1 MTGQIAGLVLA
12 GGRSQRFGSEKAL
25 AQLAG
30 LSLLRRAV
38 DTLRPLAVQI
48 AVSAIAGSAPEREA
62 REMGLIVVHDIVRP
76 EAGPLL
82 GVHAGLAWA
91 RTLGA
96 RALITLPCDVV
107 CAPPAALDGLARA
120 NGAAY
125 IATGRG
131 AESLCAIWPL
141 AALPILEKLL
151 AGGHP
156 PVRDALRAL
165 HAVEIFV
172 PGADVFLNLNTPDD
186 LARAEALLAKR

>member
-12 GGRSQRFGSEKAL
+12 GGRSQRFGSEKAQ

-38 DTLRPLAVQI
+38 DTLRPLAAQV
-48 AVSAIAGSAPEREA
+48 AVSAIAGSAAEREA
-62 REMGLIVVHDIVRP
+62 RTMGLPVVHDAARP

-82 GVHAGLAWA
+82 GVLAGLAWA
-91 RTLGA
+91 QTTGA
-96 RALITLPCDVV
+96 HALVTLPCDVV
-107 CAPPAALDGLARA
+107 CAPPTALDGLLRA

-131 AESLCAIWPL
+131 AESLCATWPL

-151 AGGHP
+151 ASTHP

-172 PGADVFLNLNTPDD
+172 PGSDVFLNLNTPDD